1 MKLLHEYI
9 LMDFSGGASGKG
21 PTANKGDKHSI
32 PGSGRSPG
40 EENGNPS

>member
-21 PTANKGDKHSI
+21 PTANAGDT
-32 PGSGRSPG
+32 
-40 EENGNPS
+40 ETWV